1 MAGRQLQRCQRFLHS
16 EKVSGWQNHIRCGFQ
31 GRTVD
36 AENVDVKFLDENAF
50 LFRISWLSLKNTK
63 IPLETYRKQ
72 KSNIGL

>member
-1 MAGRQLQRCQRFLHS
+1 
-16 EKVSGWQNHIRCGFQ
+16 
-31 GRTVD
+31 VD

-50 LFRISWLSLKNTK
+50 LFRISWLPLKNTK